1 MAPNACAA
9 APRSPHVFQ
18 NGQDTCRMP
27 PLLPYVRLHDR
38 HSCKAPQHHTH
49 GWPHALVACAATL
62 RACVRHNWLV
72 CMLHTAPT
80 VDKNALPR
88 NREELQFSLISK
100 TWKSTGTRA
109 LPICT
114 SKSLTIPPDFL

>member
-9 APRSPHVFQ
+9 APRSPHFFQ

-27 PLLPYVRLHDR
+27 PLLPYVMLHDR

-62 RACVRHNWLV
+62 RAWSVHLVLLPVRLHVLLPCTETPRASIDTQLVRWLTT
-72 CMLHTAPT
+72 HS
-80 VDKNALPR
+80 
-88 NREELQFSLISK
+88 NRM
-100 TWKSTGTRA
+100 
-109 LPICT
+109 
-114 SKSLTIPPDFL
+114 